1 MFLICFGTRPE
12 IIKMYPL
19 IEEFKKNSIPF
30 KTLFTG
36 QHKDLSKQ
44 FWNLSGKPSYSLNG
58 VMEHNQSLSQL
69 FSKILSKSDL
79 VFKKGDYKIIV
90 QGDALSSAAAAM
102 SAFYNEKDIIH
113 LEAGLRTN
121 NLYSPYP
128 EEANRVMISHLAN
141 IHFCPT
147 RRSKDNLIKEGVKK
161 NIYLV
166 GNTIVDSFSLIT
178 NKFKISENILKTVD
192 KYQDYVL
199 VTLHRRE
206 NKESN
211 FDTIWDQLN
220 SLSNQLKI
228 LYIKHPS
235 VINVEKKLKKKIK
248 ILDPV
253 NYPDMLYLIK
263 HSLGVISDSGGL
275 QEEVVCADKKIL
287 ICRDSTERPE
297 TIEYGYGKLVGTD
310 IEKNINFLLKNN
322 NINKVRN
329 PYGINVSNKIVKHLE
344 KLYL

>member
-1 MFLICFGTRPE
+1 MFLVCFGTRPE

-19 IEEFKKNSIPF
+19 IEEFKNNNIPF

-44 FWNLSGKPSYSLNG
+44 FLKLSGKPNFTLNS

-79 VFKKGDYKIIV
+79 IFKKDNFKIIV
-90 QGDALSSAAAAM
+90 QGDALSSVATAM
-102 SAFYNEKDIIH
+102 SAFYNQKDIIH
-113 LEAGLRTN
+113 LEAGLRTY
-121 NLYSPYP
+121 NLSSPYP

-147 RRSKDNLIKEGVKK
+147 RRAKDNLVKEGVKK

-166 GNTIVDSFSLIT
+166 GNTIVDSFSLISS
-178 NKFKISENILKTVD
+178 KFEISENILKTVD
-192 KYQDYVL
+192 KNQSYIL

-206 NKESN
+206 NKERN
-211 FDTIWDQLN
+211 FNSIWNQLN
-220 SLSNQLKI
+220 SLSKELRI
-228 LYIKHPS
+228 IYIKHPS
-235 VINVEKKLKKKIK
+235 VRNAETKLNKKIK
-248 ILDPV
+248 ILEPV

-263 HSLGVISDSGGL
+263 HSSGIISDSGGL
-275 QEEVVCADKKIL
+275 QEEVVCANKKIL

-297 TIEYGYGKLVGTD
+297 TIEYGYGKLIGTK
-310 IEKNINFLLKNN
+310 IEQNINFLFKNSDRG
-322 NINKVRN
+322 KVKN

-344 KLYL
+344 KLYI